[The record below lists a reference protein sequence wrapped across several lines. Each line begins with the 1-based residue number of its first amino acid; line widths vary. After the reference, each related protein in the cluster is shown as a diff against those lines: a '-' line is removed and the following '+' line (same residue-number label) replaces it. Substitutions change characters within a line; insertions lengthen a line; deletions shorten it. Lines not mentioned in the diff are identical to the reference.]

1 MENQSN
7 SGSLVQDQAD
17 SKYAIRFDTFCDDD
31 LIRIETF
38 SSSANSEDEENT
50 QILVNESLS
59 IAASISEAKYALC
72 RIYRRYSGQ
81 LDFFSLYLS

>member
-1 MENQSN
+1 M
-7 SGSLVQDQAD
+7 QDQPD
-17 SKYAIRFDTFCDDD
+17 SKYASEPIRFDTFCDDE